1 MTPQITAEGSVILDV
16 NVERQFAG
24 AIVEDRTLAR
34 PINSREAKTK
44 VLVPNGQTAVI
55 GGIYQNDET
64 FTEKGVPFLK
74 EIPVLGWLFKSNQQD
89 RNKNELLIF
98 LTPRILNPEE
108 QKATES

>member
-1 MTPQITAEGSVILDV
+1 MILEVDV
-16 NVERQFAG
+16 NRQFAG
-24 AIVEDRTLAR
+24 AVQEDETQAR
-34 PINSREAKTK
+34 PINTRAAKTK

-64 FTEKGVPFLK
+64 FTERGVPWLK
-74 EIPVLGWLFKSNQQD
+74 EIPVLGWLFKSNQSD

-108 QKATES
+108 QTAEI